1 MKFMKPSA
9 CVVTLLVLLGGCATK
24 TADNPR
30 LELSD
35 VGFAL
40 HLPPA
45 MQQALDSLAP
55 GFHAVRASSFRSDVS
70 QAAAANGGAGLP
82 AAFAAVGDFDHDGNI
97 DAVVEGTSPSD
108 SALRV
113 IAIFNRATPAA
124 MEVTRF
130 PVYDADA
137 VGIYL
142 STPPAGVTGA
152 FEVVAYPDS
161 TLLYRYSQGGLQG
174 SKLGS

>member
-1 MKFMKPSA
+1 MKSITRA
-9 CVVTLLVLLGGCATK
+9 LTLVVLLGGCATK

-30 LELSD
+30 LELTD

-70 QAAAANGGAGLP
+70 QAVAANGGAGLP
-82 AAFAAVGDFDHDGNI
+82 AAFAAVGDFDHDGSA
-97 DAVVEGTSPSD
+97 DAVVEGTTASD

-113 IAIFNRATPAA
+113 IAILNRKTPVA

-137 VGIYL
+137 VGIYV
-142 STPPAGVTGA
+142 STPPAGTTGA

-161 TLLYRYSQGGLQG
+161 TLLYQYSPDGFQGRN
-174 SKLGS
+174 LGS

>member
-1 MKFMKPSA
+1 MKSPA
-9 CVVTLLVLLGGCATK
+9 RALTLMILLGGCATK

-30 LELSD
+30 IELSD

-45 MQQALDSLAP
+45 MQQALDSLEP
-55 GFHAVRASSFRSDVS
+55 GFRAVRASSFRSDIS
-70 QAAAANGGAGLP
+70 QAAAENGGAGLP
-82 AAFAAVGDFDHDGNI
+82 AAFAAVGDFDHDGSI
-97 DAVVEGTSPSD
+97 DAVVEGTATGA

-113 IAIFNRATPAA
+113 VAIFNRATPAA
-124 MEVTRF
+124 TEVTRF

-137 VGIYL
+137 VGIYV

-161 TLLYRYSQGGLQG
+161 TLLYQYSQGELQG
-174 SKLGS
+174 SRLGS

>member
-1 MKFMKPSA
+1 MKSMVRVLVLA
-9 CVVTLLVLLGGCATK
+9 VLLGGCATK

-30 LELSD
+30 IELSD

-55 GFHAVRASSFRSDVS
+55 GFRAVRASSFRSDVS
-70 QAAAANGGAGLP
+70 QAAAASGGAGLP
-82 AAFAAVGDFDHDGNI
+82 AGFAAVGDFDHDGST
-97 DAVVEGTSPSD
+97 DAVVEGTAASD
-108 SALRV
+108 GALRV
-113 IAIFNRATPAA
+113 IAILNRASPVA
-124 MEVTRF
+124 MEVTQF

-137 VGIYL
+137 VGIYV

-161 TLLYRYSQGGLQG
+161 TLLYEYSPDGFHGHN
-174 SKLGS
+174 LGS